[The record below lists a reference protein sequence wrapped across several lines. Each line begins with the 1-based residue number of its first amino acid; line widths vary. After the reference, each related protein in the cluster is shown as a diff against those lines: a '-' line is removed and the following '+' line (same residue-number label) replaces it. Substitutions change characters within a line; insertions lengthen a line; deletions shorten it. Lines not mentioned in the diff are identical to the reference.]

1 MEPNRPLGRVSAVST
16 TTTDG
21 SHGWGRLLSTSN
33 QDPQTVALVGTE
45 RQSFDQFWSDHH
57 LTIGQALSVTLGD
70 RQLAG
75 EAVDEAMA
83 RAFQRW
89 ASVSQ
94 LDNPAGWV
102 YRVGLNWSRSA
113 LRRLRR
119 RPTEPLA
126 DRPYA
131 DPPVIDPAI
140 GRAVAA
146 LPIAQRSVV
155 ACRLL
160 LGMSEA
166 QTADALHIP
175 AGTVKSRLA
184 RATAELSRSLAHLHP
199 DRLEDR

>member
-1 MEPNRPLGRVSAVST
+1 MEPNPPLGRVSGVSA

-21 SHGWGRLLSTSN
+21 PHGLGRLMSTSKHG
-33 QDPQTVALVGTE
+33 PRSVPLVGTAPP
-45 RQSFDQFWSDHH
+45 SFDEFWVEHH
-57 LTIGQALSVTLGD
+57 LAVGRALAVTIGD

-89 ASVSQ
+89 AAVSQ

-102 YRVGLNWSRSA
+102 YRVALNWSRSV

-119 RPTEPLA
+119 RPPSWIAEPSAA
-126 DRPYA
+126 DDSP
-131 DPPVIDPAI
+131 IDPTI
-140 GRAVAA
+140 GRALAE
-146 LPIAQRSVV
+146 LPLAQRSVV

-160 LGMSEA
+160 LGLSEA
-166 QTADALHIP
+166 QTAAALHIP

-184 RATAELSRSLAHLHP
+184 RATSELSRALAHLHP
-199 DRLEDR
+199 DRLED